1 MYVRLHEGEGGGR
14 CRNWRGEG
22 GGAMLNDWVITVG
35 QQHKR
40 HYLSAYLYNTAIW
53 LTWDLVYLL
62 YDTGYISFNG
72 TLWVVVIVLN
82 EIKVRNDIYSG
93 K

>member
-1 MYVRLHEGEGGGR
+1 MFGYMRGRGGVDVEIEEGRGGG
-14 CRNWRGEG
+14 
-22 GGAMLNDWVITVG
+22 MLNDWVITVG